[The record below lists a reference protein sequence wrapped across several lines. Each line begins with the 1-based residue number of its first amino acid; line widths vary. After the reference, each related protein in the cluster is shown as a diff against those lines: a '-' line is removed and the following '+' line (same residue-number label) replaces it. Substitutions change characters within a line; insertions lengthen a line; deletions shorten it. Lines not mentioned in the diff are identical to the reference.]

1 MSDFQPG
8 SVKFLEVRNKY
19 RSLQIREVLWG
30 QEGRD
35 VAFGFGTSL
44 RYDVRYQE
52 GQFPAFE
59 AAGGHLK
66 QLDLN
71 AGGSSDD
78 INFPQPGDSGDDS
91 IVYVAGSGRRGALV
105 QLAAGT
111 VGSVIDLDGIAG
123 GAPGQ
128 VVAAV
133 EDETLVITLSLK

>member
-30 QEGRD
+30 AEGRELD
-35 VAFGFGTSL
+35 FGFGTEL
-44 RYDVRYQE
+44 RYEVRYQE
-52 GQFPAFE
+52 GEFPAFE
-59 AAGGHLK
+59 SAGGHLR

-71 AGGSSDD
+71 NGKSADD
-78 INFPQPGDSGDDS
+78 INFPQPGNSGDDS
-91 IVYVAGSGRRGALV
+91 ITYVAGSGRRGTLV
-105 QLAAGT
+105 ELTAGT
-111 VGSVIDLDGIAG
+111 VGAVLDLDGIAG

-128 VVAAV
+128 VVASI